1 LLRGDNPQHSPYDH
15 IQFGVVP
22 ARVADMGRTAPL
34 NAAVE
39 MGAETCG
46 LKRFFEEI
54 RTIGR
59 ALQAPPTR

>member
-1 LLRGDNPQHSPYDH
+1 LLRGDNAQRPPCDH

-22 ARVADMGRTAPL
+22 APM